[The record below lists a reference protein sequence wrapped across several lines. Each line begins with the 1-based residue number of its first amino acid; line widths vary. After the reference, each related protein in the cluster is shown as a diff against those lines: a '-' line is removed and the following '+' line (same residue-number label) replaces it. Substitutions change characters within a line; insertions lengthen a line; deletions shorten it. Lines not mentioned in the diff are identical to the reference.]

1 MRRPDPHHDRTA
13 GDVQRQRLARAVLA
27 VDVAIVG
34 AALTLVALVSLW

>member
-1 MRRPDPHHDRTA
+1 MRRPDPNHDRT
-13 GDVQRQRLARAVLA
+13 GDVQRQRIARAVLA